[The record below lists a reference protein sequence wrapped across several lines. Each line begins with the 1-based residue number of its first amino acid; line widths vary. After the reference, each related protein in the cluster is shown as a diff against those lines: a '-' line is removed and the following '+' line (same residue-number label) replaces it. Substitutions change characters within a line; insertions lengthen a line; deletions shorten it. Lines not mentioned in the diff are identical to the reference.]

1 MAEPTDSEE
10 SNGKSQDAASGQ
22 GEPEE
27 TLQGA
32 SLPDVSKT
40 VLDVRTLW
48 GKAVSPDASPSSSIK
63 AGGIGAGLE
72 AASKLLP
79 RLRRLSKAKEEK
91 EKPEESDFELIE
103 LLGKGGMG
111 MVFLARQK
119 SLDREVAVKVI
130 QPQAAGDAEA
140 RGKFFAEALVTG
152 ELDHPNIV
160 PVYDFGGTPE
170 GILFYPMKQVRG
182 TSWDKVIQE
191 KSLDDNISV
200 LLSVSDAVAFA
211 HDKGVIHRDLKPENV
226 MLGDYGEVFVMDWG
240 LAASVGM
247 EKAEKLTPETGF
259 AGTPAYMAPEM
270 AKCEPTKIGP
280 ASDIYLLGG
289 ILYEIVTGL
298 RPHTGDDVYS
308 CIHAAMENLIQPT
321 EKKGELVEIALKA
334 MVTEPQDRY
343 KSVKDFQRAIRDY
356 RSHAESLKLST
367 AADERLSRAKD
378 KPKTEVYRELTEIIA
393 GYQQAIE
400 LWSSNEGAILGLRK
414 ARETFVE
421 VALERGD
428 LALAQSQ
435 VTAMEE
441 ECGKFVLPEKR
452 LESPKDLAEKVS
464 LAIAHAA
471 RKEKIARLS
480 RRAAIAASSLVLI
493 VSLTAYFITRAA
505 RERTELALGRE
516 EKQRHR
522 AEEALRRAERE
533 NYYNIIALASA
544 RIADSRFDQAESLL
558 WSTPRELR
566 GWEWGR
572 LMQFCHQDLLTLKG
586 HSGYVFSV
594 AFSPDGKRVVTGSEY
609 KTAEIWDAESGQEIL
624 TLKGHSMPVV
634 SVAFSP
640 DGKRV
645 VTGSWDKTA
654 KIWDAESGQDILT
667 LKGHSDR
674 VSSVA
679 FSPDGKR
686 VVTGSFDNTA
696 KIWDAE
702 SGQEILTLK
711 GHLTFVVSVAFSP
724 DGKRVVTGS
733 YDGTAKIWDAE
744 SGQEILTLK
753 GHSGYVFSVAFS
765 PDGKRVVTGSWDN
778 TAKIWD
784 AESGQDILT
793 LKGHSHI
800 VYSVAFSP
808 DGKRVVT
815 GSWDKTA
822 KIWDAESGQDIL
834 TLKGHSHIVYSVAF
848 SPDGKRVVTG
858 GYDGTAKIWDA
869 EGGQEILTLKGHSDR
884 VSSVAFSPDGKRV
897 VTGSEDNTAKIWDA
911 ESGQEILTLKGH
923 SGPVAFSRDGKRVV
937 TGRVNST
944 AKIWDAESG
953 QEILTLEG
961 HSSIV
966 TSVAFSPDGKR
977 VVTGSFDKT
986 AKIWDAESGQEI
998 LTLKG
1003 HSGYVFS
1010 VAFSP
1015 DGKRVVTG
1023 SEDNT
1028 AEIWDAESGRE
1039 LLTLEGDAGSLY
1051 SVAWSPDGRRIA
1063 TASLDSTAKI
1073 WDSFDRDLTPEKLDE
1088 KRRERYKRWLERNRE
1103 TAEAKKASTPE

>member
-1 MAEPTDSEE
+1 MAEPTDNEE
-10 SNGKSQDAASGQ
+10 SNGKSQNAASEQ
-22 GEPEE
+22 GKPEE
-27 TLQGA
+27 TPPEGG
-32 SLPDVSKT
+32 LPDVSKT
-40 VLDVRTLW
+40 VRDVRTLW
-48 GKAVSPDASPSSSIK
+48 GKAVSPDASPGSSIK

-103 LLGKGGMG
+103 LLGKGAMG

-170 GILFYPMKQVRG
+170 GVLFYPMKQVRG
-182 TSWDKVIQE
+182 TSWDKVIEQ
-191 KSLDDNISV
+191 KSLDDNLSV

-308 CIHAAMENLIQPT
+308 CIHAATQNLIQPT
-321 EKKGELVEIALKA
+321 EKRGELIEIALKA
-334 MVTEPQDRY
+334 MATEPQERY
-343 KSVKDFQRAIRDY
+343 KSVKDFQRVVREY
-356 RSHAESLKLST
+356 RSHAESLKLS
-367 AADERLSRAKD
+367 AAAEERLSAVKE
-378 KPKTEVYRELTEIIA
+378 KPKTEVYRECTETIA

-435 VTAMEE
+435 VSAMEE
-441 ECGKFVLPEKR
+441 ECRKFILPEKR
-452 LESPKDLAEKVS
+452 LESPKALADKVS
-464 LAIAHAA
+464 LAIAVAA
-471 RKEKIARLS
+471 RKEKIAGLS
-480 RRAAIAASSLVLI
+480 RRVALSAAFLVLI

-586 HSGYVFSV
+586 HS
-594 AFSPDGKRVVTGSEY
+594 
-609 KTAEIWDAESGQEIL
+609 
-624 TLKGHSMPVV
+624 
-634 SVAFSP
+634 
-640 DGKRV
+640 
-645 VTGSWDKTA
+645 
-654 KIWDAESGQDILT
+654 
-667 LKGHSDR
+667 
-674 VSSVA
+674 
-679 FSPDGKR
+679 
-686 VVTGSFDNTA
+686 
-696 KIWDAE
+696 
-702 SGQEILTLK
+702 
-711 GHLTFVVSVAFSP
+711 
-724 DGKRVVTGS
+724 
-733 YDGTAKIWDAE
+733 
-744 SGQEILTLK
+744 
-753 GHSGYVFSVAFS
+753 
-765 PDGKRVVTGSWDN
+765 
-778 TAKIWD
+778 
-784 AESGQDILT
+784 
-793 LKGHSHI
+793 HI

-815 GSWDKTA
+815 VSW
-822 KIWDAESGQDIL
+822 G
-834 TLKGHSHIVYSVAF
+834 
-848 SPDGKRVVTG
+848 
-858 GYDGTAKIWDA
+858 
-869 EGGQEILTLKGHSDR
+869 
-884 VSSVAFSPDGKRV
+884 
-897 VTGSEDNTAKIWDA
+897 DNTAK
-911 ESGQEILTLKGH
+911 
-923 SGPVAFSRDGKRVV
+923 
-937 TGRVNST
+937 
-944 AKIWDAESG
+944 
-953 QEILTLEG
+953 
-961 HSSIV
+961 
-966 TSVAFSPDGKR
+966 
-977 VVTGSFDKT
+977 
-986 AKIWDAESGQEI
+986 
-998 LTLKG
+998 
-1003 HSGYVFS
+1003 
-1010 VAFSP
+1010 
-1015 DGKRVVTG
+1015 
-1023 SEDNT
+1023 
-1028 AEIWDAESGRE
+1028 IWDAESGRE
-1039 LLTLEGDAGSLY
+1039 LLTLKGDAGSLY

-1103 TAEAKKASTPE
+1103 ARESGKAGVLPSGVEVLHDTNANVYNELAWSYVTKKIKPQEAVSLAKKAVELAPVDLGILDTLGWAYLRNGQFAEALETFRKILVSQPGPRLSFSGWRAVAEIARCSVEGGVFLKFCDDMNELSKSMADEVASEHTLLWVQSVLAQFHEHRGEREKAEQQWRKAGFVKTSSWLLIGPFDNVGGSGFFKAYPPEQSIDLHATYQARGTKIGWVELKQDSHGAFVDLEEVFDDNQWAVAYAFARVHSAQETQAQLRVGSDDDVKVWLNGKEVLSKSVARTAVIDQDIVPVNLKEGTNEILLKVCNRTGGWGFHLRITDSQGRPLEGLGYIPAADLRSTVPK